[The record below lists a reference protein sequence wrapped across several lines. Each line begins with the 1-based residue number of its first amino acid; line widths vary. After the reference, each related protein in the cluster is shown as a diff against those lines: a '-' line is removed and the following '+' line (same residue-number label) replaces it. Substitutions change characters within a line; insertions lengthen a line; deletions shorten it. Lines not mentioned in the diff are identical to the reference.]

1 MPPYL
6 SSSHFILLAQES
18 FTVAAACNAFAPTLL
33 SHQGH
38 VTAIMLLA
46 VHVQQL
52 VLCQFH
58 LHQEPV

>member
-6 SSSHFILLAQES
+6 SSSQLILLAQES
-18 FTVAAACNAFAPTLL
+18 VAAACNAFAPTLL
-33 SHQGH
+33 GHQGH
-38 VTAIMLLA
+38 VTALMLLA